1 MSSAR
6 AHTVIVGGGVMGASI
21 AWHVARDRDPIEEP
35 IVLLEKSAL
44 AAGSSGRSGAI
55 LRQHYSDR
63 ELASMAR
70 DSLRVYAGLEAR
82 TGRSIGFQRMGVIT
96 LAGPEKPETIALVQ
110 KNVAMQQ
117 SIGIDTRIVDGREV
131 RALVPGIDVSDGAIG
146 AYEPDGGGVDPV
158 RTVEAFAALAR
169 ECGAVT
175 RIGVRVTDLRVEN
188 GRVIG
193 VETNEGP
200 IEAENVV
207 VATGPWSQ
215 PLLARAGID
224 VPLRVVR
231 PEQHFLALPRAGVT
245 THDDAHERLEH
256 VALERFG
263 LGRSTLA
270 PAAHPV
276 ILDLERNFYTRCEG
290 HFART
295 RVGRMD
301 YAIDDEVP
309 DPDKLDEHVTDEY
322 KRWARHE
329 LERRIPRY
337 RDQPDVGSQVGMYTL
352 SPDAQALIGRTNSLR
367 GLIIVTGFSG
377 HGFKLAPSVGEGVAQ
392 MLRNETVS
400 AFDTRFFSPDRF
412 EGKSDSQWGGAFGL

>member
-35 IVLLEKSAL
+35 VVLLEKSAL

-70 DSLRVYAGLEAR
+70 NSLRVYAGLEAR
-82 TGRSIGFQRMGVIT
+82 TGRNIAFQRMGVIT
-96 LAGPEKPETIALVQ
+96 LAGPEKPETIALVE

-117 SIGIDTRIVDGREV
+117 SIGIDTRIVNAAKIRE
-131 RALVPGIDVSDGAIG
+131 LVPGVDVSDGAIG
-146 AYEPDGGGVDPV
+146 AYEPDGAGVDPV
-158 RTVEAFAALAR
+158 RTVEAFAAPAR
-169 ECGAVT
+169 EAGAIT
-175 RIGVRVTDLRVEN
+175 RIGVRATDLRVKS
-188 GRVIG
+188 GRVVG
-193 VETNEGP
+193 VETSDGP
-200 IEAENVV
+200 IEAETVI

-215 PLLARAGID
+215 PLLARAGIK
-224 VPLRVVR
+224 VSLRVVR
-231 PEQHFLALPRAGVT
+231 PEQHFLALPRVGVT
-245 THDDAHERLEH
+245 HGEVERERLEDL
-256 VALERFG
+256 ALERFG
-263 LGRSTLA
+263 LDRNQLA

-290 HFART
+290 HALRT

-301 YAIDDEVP
+301 YALDDVVP

-329 LERRIPRY
+329 LVRRIPRY
-337 RDQPDVGSQVGMYTL
+337 GDQPDVGSRVGMYTL
-352 SPDAQALIGRTNSLR
+352 SPDAQALIGRTKSLE

-392 MLRNETVS
+392 MLRGETVS
-400 AFDTRFFSPDRF
+400 AFDARFFSPDRF
-412 EGKSDSQWGGAFGL
+412 NARGEAAWSGAFGL

>member
-1 MSSAR
+1 VSVAH

-21 AWHVARDRDPIEEP
+21 AWHVAQKSDPIEEP
-35 IVLLEKSAL
+35 VVLLEKSAL

-63 ELASMAR
+63 ELAEMAR
-70 DSLRVYAGLEAR
+70 DSLRVYAELESK

-96 LAGPEKPETIALVQ
+96 LAGPEKPETIALVK

-117 SIGIDTRIVDGREV
+117 SIGIDTRIVDASEI
-131 RALVPGIDVSDGAIG
+131 RALVPGVEVSDGAIG

-158 RTVEAFAALAR
+158 RTVEAFGALAR
-169 ECGAVT
+169 EAGAVT
-175 RIGVRVTDLRVEN
+175 RIGVRVTALRIEKK
-188 GRVIG
+188 RVVG
-193 VETNEGP
+193 VETDDGP
-200 IEAENVV
+200 IDAACVV

-215 PLLARAGID
+215 PLLARAGIE

-231 PEQHFLALPRAGVT
+231 PEQHFLALPRVGVT
-245 THDDAHERLEH
+245 RGDDARERLEDL
-256 VALERFG
+256 AMERFG
-263 LGRSTLA
+263 LGRSLLA

-276 ILDLERNFYTRCEG
+276 ILDLERNYYTRCEG
-290 HFART
+290 HKSRT

-301 YAIDDEVP
+301 YEHDDEVP

-322 KRWARHE
+322 KVWARRE

-337 RDQPDVGSQVGMYTL
+337 RDQPDAGSQVGMYTL
-352 SPDAQALIGRTNSLR
+352 TPDAQALIGQTNSLE

-392 MLRNETVS
+392 MVRGETVT
-400 AFDTRFFSPDRF
+400 AFDAPFFSPDRF
-412 EGKSDSQWGGAFGL
+412 QGQSKSAWSGAFGL